1 MPSRRSKAKAAK
13 AAIPFN
19 VSDVANAAKSNPY
32 IRRVIE
38 DEKLRDNV
46 RAAYDS
52 TRSAYGRVSNGK
64 TSAEDL
70 MKDKKLQR
78 DVRQALESMR
88 DASIALTDAPK
99 RRARKG
105 LRAGRVMM
113 LGAVAGGVA
122 LIGNEKLRSKVL
134 DTLFGAEEE
143 FSYTPPGGS
152 SASQPATP
160 VSAS

>member
-1 MPSRRSKAKAAK
+1 MPKRRSKAKAAT
-13 AAIPFN
+13 AAIPFSA
-19 VSDVANAAKSNPY
+19 VDVANAAKSNPY
-32 IRRVIE
+32 IRRLIE

-46 RAAYDS
+46 RQAYDS
-52 TRSAYGRVSNGK
+52 SRSAYGRLANGK
-64 TSAEDL
+64 TTPEGM

-78 DVRQALESMR
+78 DVREALESMR

-105 LRAGRVMM
+105 MRAGRVLL
-113 LGAVAGGVA
+113 LGTVAGGVA
-122 LIGNEKLRSKVL
+122 MIGNEKLRSKVL

-143 FSYTPPGGS
+143 FSYTPPAGGS
-152 SASQPATP
+152 SSQPATP